1 MTLWASSL
9 STQGSFITY
18 QAITKEQEKLKFFPG
33 VLGSKNGETR
43 RQVRE
48 IEESD
53 WPEASRSYAVSSVY
67 SLHTHWPFKK
77 GFPGAVAGGARAA
90 AQAPH
95 PTNLPLSRLCTSR
108 RVTKGDQEAAIL
120 NSVQGEEENFIEN
133 QKRDGNTDKSNFA
146 RGRRENEKDQL
157 RNAASCNQGAR

>member
-1 MTLWASSL
+1 M
-9 STQGSFITY
+9 
-18 QAITKEQEKLKFFPG
+18 
-33 VLGSKNGETR
+33 
-43 RQVRE
+43 
-48 IEESD
+48 
-53 WPEASRSYAVSSVY
+53 
-67 SLHTHWPFKK
+67 
-77 GFPGAVAGGARAA
+77 AGGARAA

-157 RNAASCNQGAR
+157 RNAASCNQGARQTPVPFRPLGVASGDYDSQHAKRRCRGRGGSGSSEFEGRRGNSAPRAGCRRSQNVFKELERKYGV